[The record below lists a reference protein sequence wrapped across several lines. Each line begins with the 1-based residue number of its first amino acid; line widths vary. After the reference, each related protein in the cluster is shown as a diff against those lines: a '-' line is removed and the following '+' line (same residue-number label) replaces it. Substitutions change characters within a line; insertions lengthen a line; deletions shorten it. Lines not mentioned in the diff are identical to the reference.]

1 MTQTNRPILKLPSRS
16 AESVD
21 EQVIVLDSIDV
32 LLPCRRF
39 AVSFKVS
46 ERGSVSPTS
55 EFLLR
60 LLHAADGVLEADI
73 ASFFGFNQRELSFV
87 LEEVTSRDYVSRSNG
102 QAWLTASGQS
112 LFLEDQQSP
121 AIYAVE
127 KRTESVSFDLLSLCP
142 VDLRGLS
149 VFAMKLDELPV
160 LDVEIVANARQRVPK
175 AFWTHFSELFLASDR
190 KLANKKPT
198 LYSIDNV
205 VAGDRFSTIVPITVT
220 ATTGRPHAAEADL
233 SHWREAQQLEDRYT
247 VVESV
252 TAFMETL
259 KVSKRPDD
267 IQGYQ
272 LLTKWAPDFLREFIR
287 RDGLAVERY
296 FHAAG
301 TRAGELRSDRPT
313 VPLLGTLFTPANN
326 ERLHNAVRYALE
338 RSANKPLI
346 VEIQWIVPEVRWGHT
361 RVLPATLNSIERLL
375 FPEPSGDAEP
385 QRVSATAI
393 TRNPLPRYLAEAFDH
408 HQFLAEQ
415 AAIAPAVEVFIIPDL
430 VCAVLVH
437 APIKANNGIPVPL
450 GFLSFDASVVQR
462 VAEDLGK
469 IAARETPTGQ

>member
-16 AESVD
+16 TGSVG

-39 AVSFKVS
+39 TVSFKVS
-46 ERGSVSPTS
+46 ERGSISPTS

-60 LLHAADGVLEADI
+60 LLHAADGILEADI

-102 QAWLTASGQS
+102 QAWLTPSGQS

-142 VDLRGLS
+142 VELRGLG

-160 LDVEIVANARQRVPK
+160 LDVEVVANARQRVPK
-175 AFWTHFSELFLASDR
+175 AFRTHFSELFLSDR
-190 KLANKKPT
+190 KLASKKPT
-198 LYSIDNV
+198 LYSIDHV
-205 VAGDRFSTIVPITVT
+205 AAGDRFSTIVPITVT
-220 ATTGRPHAAEADL
+220 ASTGRPHAAEADL
-233 SHWREAQQLEDRYT
+233 SNWREAQQLEDRYT

-267 IQGYQ
+267 IQSYQ
-272 LLTKWAPDFLREFIR
+272 LLTTWAPDFLREFMR

-296 FHAAG
+296 FHTAAA
-301 TRAGELRSDRPT
+301 RAGELRSDRPT
-313 VPLLGTLFTPANN
+313 VPLLGTLFTSANN
-326 ERLHNAVRYALE
+326 ERLHSAVRYALE
-338 RSANKPLI
+338 RCAGKPPI
-346 VEIQWIVPEVRWGHT
+346 PEIQWIVPEVRWGHT
-361 RVLPATLNSIERLL
+361 RALPATLNSIAHLL
-375 FPEPSGDAEP
+375 MPQPSGDAEA
-385 QRVSATAI
+385 QQVGAI
-393 TRNPLPRYLAEAFDH
+393 AISRKPLPRYLAEAFDH

-415 AAIAPAVEVFIIPDL
+415 AALAPSVEVFLIPGL
-430 VCAVLVH
+430 VAAVLVH

-462 VAEDLGK
+462 VMEDLAK
-469 IAARETPTGQ
+469 SVAHETRAGQ